1 METRNVPS
9 LSTSKTISNPLL
21 KCEKLMEY
29 FIASLKDQSNLF
41 IKHISSLKY
50 LVFTYSHVPI
60 TFQEQVASAL
70 KIYYLRHFT
79 EVEVTVELNSTIQ
92 IEDIIKVSSIG
103 IRIVVIDADGERA
116 NFSKDIDL
124 EKYITK

>member
-1 METRNVPS
+1 
-9 LSTSKTISNPLL
+9 
-21 KCEKLMEY
+21 MEY

-79 EVEVTVELNSTIQ
+79 EVEVTVELNSTTQ
-92 IEDIIKVSSIG
+92 VEDIIKVSSIG